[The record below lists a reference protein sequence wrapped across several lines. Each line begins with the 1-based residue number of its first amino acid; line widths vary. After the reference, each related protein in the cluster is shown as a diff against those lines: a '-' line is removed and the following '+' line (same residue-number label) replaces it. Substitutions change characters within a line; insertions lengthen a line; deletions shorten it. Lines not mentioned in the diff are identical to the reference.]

1 MNHKQK
7 LGYMAL
13 GAGILALGI
22 TIGQFVTPDIE
33 AQSNGVFD
41 TITCRELRVVTES
54 GEVGIRLGSSDSGGN
69 VISINN
75 KFGRSAMLFF
85 VEDYGNRIIIY
96 DNEEK
101 ESLRFL
107 ATLGYNDLTVRN
119 KLGGDNTGIK
129 LTTSTSMNRVEVY
142 DTAGKNAV
150 VLHGDRD
157 TNGVYIL
164 DKSDR
169 RAISLTHTAPP
180 FDSNY
185 IKVRNQKG
193 KVEWIA
199 P

>member
-1 MNHKQK
+1 M
-7 LGYMAL
+7 LIGLAV
-13 GAGILALGI
+13 GAIVSPPL
-22 TIGQFVTPDIE
+22 V
-33 AQSNGVFD
+33 AQRDSVFD
-41 TITCRELRVVTES
+41 KITCRELRVVTES
-54 GEVGIRLGSSDSGGN
+54 GKVGIRLGSSDSGGN

-75 KFGRSAMLFF
+75 KFGRPAMLFF

-96 DNEEK
+96 DSEEK

-107 ATLGYNDLTVRN
+107 APLGYNDLTVRN

-129 LTTSTSMNRVEVY
+129 LSTSTSMNRVEVY